1 MIIVKVK
8 KQRKSLSSLSF
19 HKKRSTMSIQ
29 SNLKKIKT
37 SLPENVTLVA
47 VSKTKPVADL
57 MEAYEAG
64 QRIFGENKIQ
74 EMAEKW
80 EQMPK
85 DIQWH
90 MIGHVQTNKVK
101 FMAPFVSLIH
111 GVDSLK
117 LLQEIN
123 KQALKNNRII
133 DCLLQI
139 YIAEEESK
147 FGLDENELNELLSSS
162 EFKEM
167 KNIRILGLMGMAT
180 FTEDQNQIKKEFM
193 HLKSIFDSIKN
204 KLESVSTLSMG
215 MSGDYQ
221 LAIECGSTMVR
232 IGSSIFGGR

>member
-1 MIIVKVK
+1 
-8 KQRKSLSSLSF
+8 
-19 HKKRSTMSIQ
+19 MSIKD
-29 SNLKKIKT
+29 NLLQIK
-37 SLPENVTLVA
+37 SQLPENVTLVA
-47 VSKTKPVADL
+47 VSKTKPVSDL
-57 MEAYEAG
+57 MEAYKTG
-64 QRIFGENKIQ
+64 QRVFGENKIQ
-74 EMAEKW
+74 EMTEKW

-101 FMAPFVSLIH
+101 YMAEYVSLIH

-123 KQALKNNRII
+123 KQAAKHNRVI

-147 FGLDENELNELLSSS
+147 FGLDEKELEDILRSD
-162 EFKEM
+162 EFKLLQ
-167 KNIRILGLMGMAT
+167 NIKVVGLMGMAT
-180 FTEDQNQIKKEFM
+180 FTDNQSQIKKELLN
-193 HLKSIFDSIKN
+193 LKSTFDKINLLSIVN
-204 KLESVSTLSMG
+204 YQLSIISMG
-215 MSGDYQ
+215 MSGDYK